1 MLQTLIRSNTPLM
14 LQGYRRMS
22 IRIEDALGVHERAL
36 GLRMQRSEIL
46 AANLANED
54 TPGFQ
59 ARDIDFG
66 AEMQRLDDGAS
77 SRLSI
82 AGNDPRML
90 YRVPTQASQD
100 GNTVE
105 LSVEQAQFSRNSMD
119 FQTSLTFL
127 TMKFRGLKQAI
138 EGR

>member
-1 MLQTLIRSNTPLM
+1 
-14 LQGYRRMS
+14 MS
-22 IRIEDALGVHERAL
+22 IRIDEALGVHARAL
-36 GLRMQRSEIL
+36 ELRLERSEIL

-59 ARDIDFG
+59 ARDLDF
-66 AEMQRLDDGAS
+66 AKEMQLLEGDLGGFF
-77 SRLSI
+77 
-82 AGNDPRML
+82 AGRFPEYQ

-105 LSVEQAQFSRNSMD
+105 LSVEQAEFSRNSMD
-119 FQTSLTFL
+119 FQVSLTFL
-127 TMKFRGLKQAI
+127 NSKFRGLKQAI

>member
-1 MLQTLIRSNTPLM
+1 
-14 LQGYRRMS
+14 MS
-22 IRIEDALGVHERAL
+22 IRIDDALGIHAQTL
-36 GLRMQRSEIL
+36 NLRVQRSEIL

-59 ARDIDFG
+59 ARDIDFS
-66 AEMQRLDDGAS
+66 AEMRRLESGFSPSPGLAS
-77 SRLSI
+77 ELF
-82 AGNDPRML
+82 
-90 YRVPTQASQD
+90 YRVPTQPSLD

-105 LSVEQAQFSRNSMD
+105 LSVEQAAFSKNAMD

-127 TMKFRGLKQAI
+127 NMKFRGLKQAI